1 MSWPIWLLTILFHAA
16 MAMIAARVAGTT
28 LGMVLYSLS
37 VLAFVTIAGLALKNS
52 TVGNITWRNRLA
64 GYLLPWTKWVGGG
77 QLTSLLIKN
86 AIASILFGWLMIW
99 CDRSG
104 FLHELVGL
112 NANRDSRNF
121 SWLAIA
127 VLWTTL
133 GGWLILSTAWILL
146 IRSWAQN
153 RQNDL
158 SILFSE
164 RGNWLSFLLPPLSVG
179 VSIALRY
186 ANFPALALAVVAVPL
201 LIISGPVLLMMS
213 VILWHQ
219 LRGKPIRWN

>member
-1 MSWPIWLLTILFHAA
+1 MWLLAVTVHAA
-16 MAMIAARVAGTT
+16 LAVIAARGFGTIF
-28 LGMVLYSLS
+28 GIVLYSLS
-37 VLAFVTIAGLALKNS
+37 VLALVAVAGLALKNS
-52 TVGNITWRNRLA
+52 TVGNITWRNWLA
-64 GYLLPWTKWVGGG
+64 GCLLPWIKWVGGG

-86 AIASILFGWLMIW
+86 AMVSILFGWLMIW

-112 NANRDSRNF
+112 DANGDSRNL

-127 VLWTTL
+127 VLWITL
-133 GGWLILSTAWILL
+133 GGWLILSTAWIWL
-146 IRSWAQN
+146 IRSCAQN

-164 RGNWLSFLLPPLSVG
+164 RGNWLSLLLPPLSVG

-186 ANFPALALAVVAVPL
+186 ANFPALALAVVAIPL
-201 LIISGPVLLMMS
+201 LIIAGPVLLMMS